1 MGSKGRLREG
11 ADADI
16 VVFDPDSV
24 TDRATYEHSTRA
36 SAGIHHVIVAGT
48 FVVRD
53 GMLVE
58 DARPGLPVKSASP

>member
-1 MGSKGRLREG
+1 
-11 ADADI
+11 
-16 VVFDPDSV
+16 
-24 TDRATYEHSTRA
+24 
-36 SAGIHHVIVAGT
+36 VIVAGT